1 MKLPLFPL
9 NAVLFPGC
17 RLDLQIFEARYLDM
31 ISRCMKQGT
40 GFGVVTI
47 GEGREVGEAP
57 SRLAMVGCE
66 ASVRDWQQR
75 PNGLLGIRVEGGRR
89 FQVLSVEVQADQLSV
104 GEIEWF
110 EDLPEQPLTYE
121 HNDLAALLSVLAEH
135 PMVAALEMGGEP
147 GGQQDLANQLA
158 YLLPF
163 DTERK
168 LELLAL
174 PDAQM
179 QLARIQVLLGHLQ
192 GELGID

>member
-1 MKLPLFPL
+1 
-9 NAVLFPGC
+9 
-17 RLDLQIFEARYLDM
+17 
-31 ISRCMKQGT
+31 
-40 GFGVVTI
+40 
-47 GEGREVGEAP
+47 
-57 SRLAMVGCE
+57 
-66 ASVRDWQQR
+66 
-75 PNGLLGIRVEGGRR
+75 
-89 FQVLSVEVQADQLSV
+89 

-179 QLARIQVLLGHLQ
+179 QLARIQVLLEHLQ